1 MHRLLLKQK
10 CNVVDQATSNQN
22 HWEQRPSTEKGKWRA
37 WWWWS
42 FWACRARHKARA
54 FPSRCTCWCQRSQ
67 KVRQYSLWQAENVK
81 DCDMNNRR
89 LISVM
94 TKFLD
99 IARLCFAVTK
109 TKRLSTLSWTWY
121 LTSILRRKEEYHQR
135 DTYLSIFLQGIDD
148 ESTFWKRCEVPDGL
162 PFFFLLSAVWEGSN
176 QQCHRAQ
183 ETLKTMKLMFSLVKI
198 LVISHFSLRWLESK
212 DHPPLM

>member
-1 MHRLLLKQK
+1 
-10 CNVVDQATSNQN
+10 
-22 HWEQRPSTEKGKWRA
+22 
-37 WWWWS
+37 
-42 FWACRARHKARA
+42 
-54 FPSRCTCWCQRSQ
+54 
-67 KVRQYSLWQAENVK
+67 LWYEF
-81 DCDMNNRR
+81 RR

-94 TKFLD
+94 TQFLD

-109 TKRLSTLSWTWY
+109 TKCLSALSWTWY

-148 ESTFWKRCEVPDGL
+148 ESTFWNWCEVPDGL
-162 PFFFLLSAVWEGSN
+162 LFFFFLSAVWEGSN
-176 QQCHRAQ
+176 QQCRRAQ